1 MERKIKVVSNTGEG
15 VRKRAALTRKG
26 LQAEV
31 KNSRSM
37 KSEKEVIRERCIDS
51 GGE

>member
-1 MERKIKVVSNTGEG
+1 MQ
-15 VRKRAALTRKG
+15 KRAALTRKD

-37 KSEKEVIRERCIDS
+37 KSEKDVIRERRIDS
-51 GGE
+51 GVE